1 MNLKSQLQ
9 YVLVK
14 IKYVFSNL
22 FNGNAYYYLKGHLLY
37 KIHGKAI
44 LTVLRRQKEC
54 KICFDRIYCVEC
66 GCETIP
72 LFLSGKKCKTNGL
85 ATNRNRSR

>member
-1 MNLKSQLQ
+1 MKNLSLQLR
-9 YVLVK
+9 YVLER
-14 IKYVFSNL
+14 IKDKSAF
-22 FNGNAYYYLKGHLLY
+22 YYLIGHIRY
-37 KIHGKAI
+37 AIHKKAI

-72 LFLSGKKCKTNGL
+72 LFLSGKKCKTNGM
-85 ATNRNRSR
+85 ANKRN